1 MGFAGL
7 CQSDRFQKLVVS
19 AEAAGK
25 NNHSVGFFDEH
36 ELAGKEKMKVH
47 ELRIV
52 TNERIGVLY
61 RGKTDIDAEALLPTR
76 TFVPG
81 LHDARSRARDHH
93 QPCSR
98 KLLGEAP
105 RQMVIWISF
114 FHSRRTEDA
123 DLAHMPIRRKMLKAR
138 RSSCK
143 A

>member
-7 CQSDRFQKLVVS
+7 CQSDRFQKLVMS

-47 ELRIV
+47 QLRIV

-81 LHDARSRARDHH
+81 LHDARSSARDHH
-93 QPCSR
+93 QPR
-98 KLLGEAP
+98 FRQLLRETSC
-105 RQMVIWISF
+105 QMIVGISF
-114 FHSRRTEDA
+114 FDPGRTEDT
-123 DLAHMPIRRKMLKAR
+123 DLAHMPIGRKDAEGAAQFL
-138 RSSCK
+138 
-143 A
+143 